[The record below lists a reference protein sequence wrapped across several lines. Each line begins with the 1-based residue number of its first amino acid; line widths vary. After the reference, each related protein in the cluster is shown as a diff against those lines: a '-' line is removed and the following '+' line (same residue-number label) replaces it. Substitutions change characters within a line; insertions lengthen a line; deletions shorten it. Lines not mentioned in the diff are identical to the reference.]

1 MPYSVNNTDS
11 SLNFTVQDGAIDNST
26 LAVSL
31 IGTNAENYAD
41 DIARNDVHLLEN
53 FASTSAPVS
62 GTVLTGQ
69 LWYDKTDN
77 VLKVYKGAT
86 TGWVNLEPLV
96 VGTPPIRLTPKKGE
110 QYFDTSNDKM
120 YLYNGANWLP
130 TGYGGEVTS
139 ALSGDSLVNNPT
151 KFGAKVRA
159 IFLKDTS
166 GRSHPCMALV
176 YVNNSTTNE
185 LYGGSTNGESIM
197 AIFNHDATFTADNV
211 ASTTEGDSINYYAEL
226 NATGGVGVTINKGM
240 NLRKDYVAEA
250 VSLAT
255 EAITAQKANALFVG
269 GTTII
274 NANQFFRNNTDLLP
288 DVDISFSIGS
298 PSKRYDHLFVQQITL
313 GAGQEQ
319 LQFVSNGSAK
329 IGSVSNQAATV
340 YAYDL
345 YGGNA
350 AISDVL
356 TVGGATT
363 IGGNTEITGTATLQV
378 NDDIRSNAT
387 IFGGTLTDNTLQI
400 NSGSISSAVNGT
412 FSGTVQFGTLSDG
425 AIAITQFDN
434 NLQLASNSATRVATQ
449 QSTKTYV
456 DTEIATL
463 KAYVEAEDKAQD
475 LDFSGDSGTGT
486 VLIGNTTVDTQSMT
500 FTGGD
505 GITTTGSGQTLT
517 TDVDATVVR
526 TSGAQTIA
534 GVKTFTDN
542 ANFNGDVNLGNSV
555 TDTVVI
561 AGNLTVNGTQTTVN
575 SATLSVADNEI
586 TLNSDV
592 TGTPSQDA
600 GIEVERGTSTNTR
613 IRWNETTDH
622 WEITNNGSTYT
633 KIAQDTGELAEGTNL
648 YYTNAR
654 ADARIANNII
664 DEDDMSS
671 NSASRAPS
679 QQSVKAYVDTQVDT
693 KDHLS
698 ELGGNTDDVDE
709 GTTNLY
715 FTNARADARVGAYSG
730 ALSTTASDLSDVTYG
745 SPNDGQVL
753 MWDNGNT
760 TWTNNTIPSGVTT
773 LVNLTDVNNG
783 SGATTGQV
791 LQKLANGNFGFGS
804 VSTSNNYADSLAFAT
819 GTGILTVGRN
829 GLTALTVDLDGRY
842 STTDTGFRP
851 IHDTPVDGATTTS
864 ISSNWAFDNVKTAV
878 PTGALFTD
886 NNTTYSTATSSAL
899 GLVKIGFTESG
910 QNYPVEL
917 SNGQMYVNVP
927 WSGGSDTTYTA
938 SGNGL
943 QLSGTVFSHK
953 DTSSYAGT
961 SATARTYITGIT
973 VDEFG
978 HIQSVTTGTETVTD
992 TNTNYYL
999 SSASFSSGTL
1009 TLGRS
1014 GLNDVTVDL
1023 DGRYF
1028 KEIRGYNSNLGSG
1041 YVSQTSGTAADGIMF
1056 FKAGSNITL
1065 SEDTNFGGTG
1075 KDAMVITA
1083 ANDNTTYSTA
1093 TSSTLG
1099 LVKIGYT
1106 ESGKNYPVEL
1116 SSGQMY
1122 VNVPWTDTVTTD
1134 TNTTYTAGTG
1144 LTLVGT
1150 EFRNTQTN
1158 TDTTYTGGTGLTLS
1172 GTTFNVD
1179 GAFGAVNIQTTGNI
1193 NGSTI
1198 SGNNG
1203 NFGSGYYSG
1212 GLAVGGTSYT
1222 ANTIRCAGDVIAYY
1236 SSDKRLKDNITPIE
1250 DSLEKIGK
1258 LKGYEFDWND
1268 KQEVYEGHD
1277 IGVIAQEV
1285 EEVAPELV
1293 ETREHDGYKAVKYE
1307 KLTALLINAVNELK
1321 AEVDDL
1327 KQQLR
1332 DK

>member
-11 SLNFTVQDGAIDNST
+11 SLNFTVQDGAVDNST
-26 LAVSL
+26 LAISL

-77 VLKVYKGAT
+77 VLKVYKGTSA
-86 TGWVNLEPLV
+86 GWVNLEPLV
-96 VGTPPIRLTPKKGE
+96 VGTAPVRLTPKIGE

-176 YVNNSTTNE
+176 HVNNSTTNE

-211 ASTTEGDSINYYAEL
+211 VSNTEGDNINYYAEL

-274 NANQFFRNNTDLLP
+274 NAEQFFRNNTDLLP

-298 PSKRYDHLFVQQITL
+298 PTKRYDHLFVQQITL

-329 IGSVSNQAATV
+329 IGSVSNQAGTV

-363 IGGNTEITGTATLQV
+363 IGGDTEITGTATLQV
-378 NDDIRSNAT
+378 NSDIRSNAT
-387 IFGGTLTDNTLQI
+387 IFGQTLTDNTLQI
-400 NSGSISSAVNGT
+400 NSGSISSAVNGA
-412 FSGTVQFGTLSDG
+412 FSGTVTFGTLSDG
-425 AIAITQFDN
+425 VIAITQFDN
-434 NLQLASNSATRVATQ
+434 DHTMTANSNVRVSTQ
-449 QSTKTYV
+449 QGTKRYV

-517 TDVDATVVR
+517 TDVDNTVVR

-542 ANFNGDVNLGNSV
+542 ANFNGDVNLGNAV

-592 TGTPSQDA
+592 TGTPSENA
-600 GIEVERGTSTNTR
+600 GIEVERGGSTNTR
-613 IRWNETTDH
+613 IRWNEGTDH
-622 WEITNNGSTYT
+622 WEITNDGTSYT

-648 YYTNAR
+648 YYTDAR
-654 ADARIANNII
+654 ADLRVQAAI
-664 DEDDMSS
+664 DTDGSFG
-671 NSASRAPS
+671 SASNTLIPS
-679 QQSVKAYVDTQVDT
+679 QLAVKTYVDAQVDT
-693 KDHLS
+693 KDALS
-698 ELGGNTDDVDE
+698 ELSGDSDDVTE
-709 GTTNLY
+709 GTTNIY
-715 FTNARADARVGAYSG
+715 FTNARADARIG
-730 ALSTTASDLSDVTYG
+730 LASASSLTDVTYS

-753 MWDNGNT
+753 MWDNGNS
-760 TWTNNTIPSGVTT
+760 TWTANSIPGGIST
-773 LVNLTDVNNG
+773 LVNLTDVAGG
-783 SGATTGQV
+783 SSANAGQV

-804 VSTSNNYADSLAFAT
+804 VSTANYYLDGLSFDT
-819 GTGILTVGRN
+819 TTGILTASVN
-829 GLTALTVDLDGRY
+829 GTTNQTVDLDNRY
-842 STTDTGFRP
+842 AISGSEDTG
-851 IHDTPVDGATTTS
+851 TPA
-864 ISSNWAFDNVKTAV
+864 I
-878 PTGALFTD
+878 
-886 NNTTYSTATSSAL
+886 
-899 GLVKIGFTESG
+899 
-910 QNYPVEL
+910 L
-917 SNGQMYVNVP
+917 SNGATPTLNTGITAAEVRSLIGAGTSSN
-927 WSGGSDTTYTA
+927 DTTYTA
-938 SGNGL
+938 SSGIALTGTNFTNTAPDQTVSLTG
-943 QLSGTVFSHK
+943 SGTTQVTGTYPNFTITSTNDGDTTYTAGTGLDLNSTEFSHS
-953 DTSSYAGT
+953 DTSTYTGT
-961 SATARTYITGIT
+961 TATARTYITGIT
-973 VDEFG
+973 VDTYG
-978 HIQSVTTGTETVTD
+978 HIQSVTTGSETVTNTD
-992 TNTNYYL
+992 TNYYV
-999 SSASFSSGTL
+999 SSLAWDSATGVL
-1009 TLGRS
+1009 TANRS
-1014 GLNDVTVDL
+1014 GLAALTVDL
-1023 DGRYF
+1023 DGRYNYGF
-1028 KEIRGYNSNLGSG
+1028 EEIRGYNSNVGSG
-1041 YVSQTSGTAADGIMF
+1041 YASQTTASAASGIMF
-1056 FKAGSNITL
+1056 FSAGSNITF
-1065 SEDTNFGGTG
+1065 SESSNFGGTG

-1099 LVKIGYT
+1099 LVKIGYG
-1106 ESGKNYPVEL
+1106 ENGKNYPVEL

-1122 VNVPWTDTVTTD
+1122 VNVPWTDTGTTYTSSDFTVTALSGYSSNNGTFLRRD
-1134 TNTTYTAGTG
+1134 GTFATPPNDNTTYSN
-1144 LTLVGT
+1144 LN
-1150 EFRNTQTN
+1150 EFANGPGYTTYSSNQA
-1158 TDTTYTGGTGLTLS
+1158 TDTT
-1172 GTTFNVD
+1172 
-1179 GAFGAVNIQTTGNI
+1179 
-1193 NGSTI
+1193 STVQFALVR
-1198 SGNNG
+1198 S
-1203 NFGSGYYSG
+1203 
-1212 GLAVGGTSYT
+1212 T
-1222 ANTIRCAGDVIAYY
+1222 GDVVAYY
-1236 SSDKRLKDNITPIE
+1236 SSDERLKDNVKPIE
-1250 DSLEKIGK
+1250 NALEKLQKIRGV
-1258 LKGYEFDWND
+1258 EFDWND
-1268 KQEVYEGHD
+1268 KQDVYEGHD
-1277 IGVIAQEV
+1277 TGVIAQEV
-1285 EEVAPELV
+1285 QKVLPEVVTE
-1293 ETREHDGYKAVKYE
+1293 REDGMLAVKYE
-1307 KLTALLINAVNELK
+1307 KMVGLLIESIKDLK
-1321 AEVDDL
+1321 AEVDEL
-1327 KQQLR
+1327 KQELR

>member
-11 SLNFTVQDGAIDNST
+11 SLNFTVQDGAVDNST
-26 LAVSL
+26 LAISL

-53 FASTSAPVS
+53 FASTSAPAS

-77 VLKVYKGAT
+77 VLKVYKGTSA
-86 TGWVNLEPLV
+86 GWVNLEPLV
-96 VGTPPIRLTPKKGE
+96 VGTAPVRLTPKIGE
-110 QYFDTSNDKM
+110 RYFDTSNDKM

-130 TGYGGEVTS
+130 TGYAGEVTS

-176 YVNNSTTNE
+176 HVNNSTTNE
-185 LYGGSTNGESIM
+185 LYGGSTNGESLM

-211 ASTTEGDSINYYAEL
+211 VSNTEGDNINYFAEL
-226 NATGGVGVTINKGM
+226 NATGGIGVTINKGM

-274 NANQFFRNNTDLLP
+274 NAEQFFRNNTDLLP

-298 PSKRYDHLFVQQITL
+298 PQKRYDHLFVQQITL

-329 IGSVSNQAATV
+329 IGSVSNQAGTV
-340 YAYDL
+340 HAFDL

-378 NDDIRSNAT
+378 NNDIRSNAT
-387 IFGGTLTDNTLQI
+387 IFGQTITDNTLQI
-400 NSGSISSAVNGT
+400 NSGSISSAVNGA
-412 FSGTVQFGTLSDG
+412 FSGTVTFGTLFDG
-425 AIAITQFDN
+425 TIGILAFVDEDN
-434 NLQLASNSATRVATQ
+434 MVSNSDELVPTQ
-449 QSTKTYV
+449 QSTKAYV

-517 TDVDATVVR
+517 TDVDNTVVR

-542 ANFNGDVNLGNSV
+542 ANFQGDVNLGNAV

-592 TGTPSQDA
+592 TGTPSQNA

-622 WEITNNGSTYT
+622 WEITNDGTTYT

-664 DEDDMSS
+664 DEDNMAS

-709 GTTNLY
+709 GSTNLY
-715 FTNARADARVGAYSG
+715 FTNARADARVGAYTG
-730 ALSTTASDLSDVTYG
+730 ALSTTASDLTDVTYG

-804 VSTSNNYADSLAFAT
+804 VSTSNNYANSLAFGT

-829 GLTALTVDLDGRY
+829 GLSDLTVDLDGRY
-842 STTDTGFRP
+842 STTDTGYRP
-851 IHDTPVDGATTTS
+851 IHDTPVNGATTTS

-878 PTGALFTD
+878 PAGALFTD
-886 NNTTYSTATSSAL
+886 NNTTYTTATSSAL
-899 GLVKIGFTESG
+899 GLVKIGYTETG
-910 QNYPVEL
+910 KNYPVEL

-938 SGNGL
+938 SGSGL
-943 QLSGTVFSHK
+943 TLSGTTFSHT
-953 DTSSYAGT
+953 DTSTYTGT
-961 SATARTYITGIT
+961 TASARTYITGIT
-973 VDEFG
+973 VDTFG
-978 HIQSVTTGTETVTD
+978 HIQSVTTGTETVTNSD
-992 TNTNYYL
+992 TNYYVT
-999 SSASFSSGTL
+999 SASFGTGDGIL
-1009 TLGRS
+1009 TLNRS
-1014 GLNDVTVDL
+1014 GLSAVTVDL
-1023 DGRYF
+1023 DGRYCQDTTANF
-1028 KEIRGYNSNLGSG
+1028 GFDWVRGYNSNLGAGYAFSSG
-1041 YVSQTSGTAADGIMF
+1041 ASASSGQLF
-1056 FKAGSNITL
+1056 FKAGSNITF

-1083 ANDNTTYSTA
+1083 ANDNTTYTA
-1093 TSSTLG
+1093 GTGLTLVG
-1099 LVKIGYT
+1099 T
-1106 ESGKNYPVEL
+1106 EFRN
-1116 SSGQMY
+1116 
-1122 VNVPWTDTVTTD
+1122 TVTN

-1150 EFRNTQTN
+1150 EFRNTVVN
-1158 TDTTYTGGTGLTLS
+1158 TDTNTTYSAGTGMSLS
-1172 GTTFNVD
+1172 GTTFNCTVVNTD
-1179 GAFGAVNIQTTGNI
+1179 TNTTYSAGTGMSLSGTQFSIGQAVATSSTVQFALIRSTGDI
-1193 NGSTI
+1193 
-1198 SGNNG
+1198 
-1203 NFGSGYYSG
+1203 
-1212 GLAVGGTSYT
+1212 V
-1222 ANTIRCAGDVIAYY
+1222 AYY
-1236 SSDKRLKDNITPIE
+1236 SSDERLKDNVKPIE
-1250 DSLEKIGK
+1250 NALEKLQKIRGV
-1258 LKGYEFDWND
+1258 EFDWND
-1268 KQEVYEGHD
+1268 KQDVYEGHD
-1277 IGVIAQEV
+1277 TGVIAQEV
-1285 EEVAPELV
+1285 QKVLPEVVTE
-1293 ETREHDGYKAVKYE
+1293 REDGMLAVKYE
-1307 KLTALLINAVNELK
+1307 KMIGLLVESIKDLK
-1321 AEVDDL
+1321 AEVDEL

>member
-11 SLNFTVQDGAIDNST
+11 SLNFTVQDGAVDNST

-77 VLKVYKGAT
+77 VLKVYKGT
-86 TGWVNLEPLV
+86 STGWVNLEPLV
-96 VGTPPIRLTPKKGE
+96 VGTAPVRLTPKIGE
-110 QYFDTSNDKM
+110 RYFDTSNNKM
-120 YLYNGANWLP
+120 YLYNGASWLP

-166 GRSHPCMALV
+166 GRSHPCMALM

-211 ASTTEGDSINYYAEL
+211 TSTTEGDSINYYAEL

-274 NANQFFRNNTDLLP
+274 NAEQFFRNNTDLLP

-298 PSKRYDHLFVQQITL
+298 PTKRYDHLFVQQITL

-329 IGSVSNQAATV
+329 IGSVSNQAGTV

-363 IGGNTEITGTATLQV
+363 IGGNTEITGSKNLQV
-378 NDDIRSNAT
+378 NNDIRSNAT
-387 IFGGTLTDNTLQI
+387 IFGATLTDNQLQI

-412 FSGTVQFGTLSDG
+412 FSGTITFGTLSDG
-425 AIAITQFDN
+425 VIPITQFDN
-434 NLQLASNSATRVATQ
+434 DELMAANSSVRVSTQ
-449 QSTKTYV
+449 QGTKTYV

-463 KAYVEAEDKAQD
+463 KDYVETQDKAQD
-475 LDFSGDSGTGT
+475 LDFGGDTGNGA
-486 VLIGNTTVDTQSMT
+486 VIIGNVTIDNASMR

-505 GITTTGSGQTLT
+505 GITTSASGTVLT

-526 TSGAQTIA
+526 TSGVQTIG

-542 ANFNGDVNLGNSV
+542 ANFNGDVNLGNAL

-592 TGTPSQDA
+592 TGTPSQNA

-622 WEITNNGSTYT
+622 WEITNDGSTYT

-648 YYTNAR
+648 YYTDAR
-654 ADARIANNII
+654 ADLRVQNAI
-664 DEDDMSS
+664 DTDV
-671 NSASRAPS
+671 NFASASNTLIPS
-679 QQSVKAYVDTQVDT
+679 QLAVKTYVDAQVDT
-693 KDHLS
+693 ADHLS
-698 ELGGNTDDVDE
+698 ELGGDSDDITE
-709 GTTNLY
+709 GSTNIF
-715 FTNARADARVGAYSG
+715 FTNSRADARVGAYTG

-753 MWDNGNT
+753 MWDQGNT
-760 TWTNNTIPSGVTT
+760 TWTADTIPSGVTT
-773 LVNLTDVNNG
+773 LANMTDVDPT
-783 SGATTGQV
+783 ATTGQV
-791 LQKLANGNFGFGS
+791 LRSDGDGTFSFVS
-804 VSTSNNYADSLAFAT
+804 VSAANYYLD
-819 GTGILTVGRN
+819 
-829 GLTALTVDLDGRY
+829 GLTWNDSTGVLTASVNGTTNQTVDLDGRY
-842 STTDTGFRP
+842 STTDTNTITRLKEGGSGSFVSGD
-851 IHDTPVDGATTTS
+851 ITFTGGGATTVTQS
-864 ISSNWAFDNVKTAV
+864 GNTFDIS
-878 PTGALFTD
+878 
-886 NNTTYSTATSSAL
+886 TTVSGYTLPLATSSTR
-899 GLVKIGFTESG
+899 GGVKIGYTETG
-910 QNYPVEL
+910 KNYPVEL
-917 SNGQMYVNVP
+917 SSEQMFVNVP
-927 WSGGSDTTYTA
+927 WTDTVSGDTTYSAGT
-938 SGNGL
+938 GL
-943 QLSGTVFSHK
+943 TLTGTEFTHS
-953 DTSSYAGT
+953 DTSTYAGT
-961 SATARTYITGIT
+961 SASSRTYITGIA
-973 VDEFG
+973 VDTFG
-978 HIQSVTTGTETVTD
+978 HITSVTTGTETVTD
-992 TNTNYYL
+992 TNDNYYL
-999 SSASFSSGTL
+999 SSLAWDSATGVL
-1009 TLGRS
+1009 TANRS
-1014 GLNDVTVDL
+1014 GLTALTIDL
-1023 DGRYF
+1023 DGRYSQGANYGF
-1028 KEIRGYNSNLGSG
+1028 TEIRGYNSNVGSG
-1041 YVSQTSGTAADGIMF
+1041 YASQTTASAASGIMF
-1056 FKAGSNITL
+1056 FSAGSNITF
-1065 SEDTNFGGTG
+1065 SETTNFGGTG

-1083 ANDNTTYSTA
+1083 ANDNTTYSAGTNM
-1093 TSSTLG
+1093 SL
-1099 LVKIGYT
+1099 
-1106 ESGKNYPVEL
+1106 SGTTF
-1116 SSGQMY
+1116 SA
-1122 VNVPWTDTVTTD
+1122 TD
-1134 TNTTYTAGTG
+1134 TNTTYSAGTG
-1144 LTLVGT
+1144 MSLSGT
-1150 EFRNTQTN
+1150 TFNCDVVNTN
-1158 TDTTYTGGTGLTLS
+1158 TTYTGGTGLTLS
-1172 GTTFNVD
+1172 GTTFNVN
-1179 GAFGAVNIQTTGNI
+1179 GSFGAVNIQTTGNI
-1193 NGSTI
+1193 NGSTV

-1203 NFGSGYYSG
+1203 EFNVVRSS
-1212 GLAVGGTSYT
+1212 
-1222 ANTIRCAGDVIAYY
+1222 GDVIAYY
-1236 SSDKRLKDNITPIE
+1236 SSDERLKDNVKPIE
-1250 DSLEKIGK
+1250 NALEKLQKIRGV
-1258 LKGYEFDWND
+1258 EFDWND
-1268 KQEVYEGHD
+1268 KQDVYEGHD
-1277 IGVIAQEV
+1277 TGVIAQEV
-1285 EEVAPELV
+1285 QKVLPEVVTE
-1293 ETREHDGYKAVKYE
+1293 REDGYLAVKYE
-1307 KLTALLINAVNELK
+1307 KMIGLLVESIKDLK
-1321 AEVDDL
+1321 AEVDEL
-1327 KQQLR
+1327 KKQLNE
-1332 DK
+1332 K